1 MQKNIMVFK
10 FSKEDLNTT
19 EESTYILKEQGSFG
33 VRYAMVLSSMWPRAC
48 TAYKAES
55 YFNSIIAR

>member
-19 EESTYILKEQGSFG
+19 EESTYILKEQE
-33 VRYAMVLSSMWPRAC
+33 YL
-48 TAYKAES
+48 T
-55 YFNSIIAR
+55 